1 MKSIKKITVFY
12 TDGTFEDIEKTQTV
26 DLGKI
31 NTSPAVSPNPWWT
44 TQPQSYTYNAPIS
57 TPKVETF
64 TVSPQPMGSAT
75 LTTASIQ
82 ALTTAQISSLTGSS
96 MDSWRVHDMA

>member
-12 TDGTFEDIEKTQTV
+12 TDGTFEDIEKPQTF

-31 NTSPAVSPNPWWT
+31 NTSPAVSPNWWQN
-44 TQPQSYTYNAPIS
+44 QPISYTYNAPTS

-64 TVSPQPMGSAT
+64 NLSPQPLGSAT
-75 LTTASIQ
+75 LSTASIQ
-82 ALTTAQISSLTGSS
+82 ALTTAQISSLSGSS
-96 MDSWRVHDMA
+96 IDPWR